1 MSRIAKLFRNGRSQA
16 VRLPAD
22 LRFEVSQVY
31 IRRDEV
37 TGDVVLSRRPES
49 WQDFFALAKTVDVPK
64 DFLSDRT
71 DAAPQKPVRYLLDTN
86 TVSYI
91 IKGNRPR
98 VRERLLRVIM
108 AEVGVSVITEAE
120 LLFGLARRP
129 DATKLK
135 TLVDEFLLRVEVLP
149 WDSGASQQYAT
160 IRAALEDDGEPMGN
174 LDLMIA
180 AQAAALDLILVSSD
194 AVFRRVKGLKIQD
207 WSK

>member
-1 MSRIAKLFRNGRSQA
+1 M
-16 VRLPAD
+16 
-22 LRFEVSQVY
+22 
-31 IRRDEV
+31 
-37 TGDVVLSRRPES
+37 
-49 WQDFFALAKTVDVPK
+49 
-64 DFLSDRT
+64 
-71 DAAPQKPVRYLLDTN
+71 PVRYLLDTN

-180 AQAAALDLILVSSD
+180 AQAAALDLIFVSSD